1 MGLFGNLF
9 DFDGDG
15 ETGLFDAFVAVEGFK
30 LFNEYCDLQ
39 EKLKENQAE
48 LDRLSGKNKE
58 DK

>member
-15 ETGLFDAFVAVEGFK
+15 KTGFVDSLIAIEGFN

-48 LDRLSGKNKE
+48 LDRLSGKNKDDE
-58 DK
+58 